1 MKLIRFGS
9 FTVYRKTSIKNRSIL
24 SRALCAVFSKYAP
37 VATPVNPKKGGY
49 HA

>member
-9 FTVYRKTSIKNRSIL
+9 FTVYRKQVTTRSIL